1 MSLLEKKIAM
11 STIKNAG
18 DRINSWLDTV
28 EEGIGELEDTAIE
41 TIQNEREKRL
51 KKNTNKASVSCGTTL
66 SGLINLWGGGSS

>member
-1 MSLLEKKIAM
+1 MQGTGLTA
-11 STIKNAG
+11 
-18 DRINSWLDTV
+18 DLDTV

-66 SGLINLWGGGSS
+66 SGLINLWGGSS